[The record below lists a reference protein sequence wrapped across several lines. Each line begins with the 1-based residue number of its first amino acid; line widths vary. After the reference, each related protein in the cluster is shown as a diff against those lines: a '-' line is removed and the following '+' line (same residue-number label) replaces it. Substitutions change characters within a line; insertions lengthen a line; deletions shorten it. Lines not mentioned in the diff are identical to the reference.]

1 MAINHWGDWGIS
13 NQPTANKGLVFRPSS
28 CKFTSTFLV
37 YIVHAPH
44 VLYSWYN
51 INITACPTPP
61 VLRHE
66 KWKIVEFL
74 DIIEVHTPLS
84 SSMYHGP
91 LEDYRFPIY
100 NRSYLQYLVPRIL
113 KHPRPPLS
121 SDWDKVMISWVYIQM
136 HQRARTRLTW
146 VHQGRGRRGGIL
158 ALAHF
163 PALLLSQVTDPPR
176 IVQADFTIY
185 SAVRESTSEGEKVW
199 QIFRP
204 KENFGRHTIHLP
216 GHLDYHLI
224 WRLYWSFSTFTMP
237 VEFGKRQV
245 RPHEGTWAM
254 ARRTAQLSTVNCLAD
269 NFLLQGVEHFSETQ
283 VSGW

>member
-1 MAINHWGDWGIS
+1 MTQSKTSQWPSIIEVIEEYQIS
-13 NQPTANKGLVFRPSS
+13 QLPIKVWSLGPPVASSLQPFW
-28 CKFTSTFLV
+28 FI

-51 INITACPTPP
+51 SNITACPTLP
-61 VLRHE
+61 VLRHK

-91 LEDYRFPIY
+91 LEDYRFPMY

-176 IVQADFTIY
+176 IV
-185 SAVRESTSEGEKVW
+185 
-199 QIFRP
+199 
-204 KENFGRHTIHLP
+204 
-216 GHLDYHLI
+216 
-224 WRLYWSFSTFTMP
+224 
-237 VEFGKRQV
+237 
-245 RPHEGTWAM
+245 
-254 ARRTAQLSTVNCLAD
+254 
-269 NFLLQGVEHFSETQ
+269 
-283 VSGW
+283 